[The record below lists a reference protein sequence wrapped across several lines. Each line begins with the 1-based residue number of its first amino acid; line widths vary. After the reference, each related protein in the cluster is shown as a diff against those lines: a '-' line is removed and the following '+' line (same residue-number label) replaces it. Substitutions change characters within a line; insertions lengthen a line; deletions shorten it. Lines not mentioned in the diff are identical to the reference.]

1 MPKGTLSAPEIDPA
15 LPDIIHC
22 LLRGNKEERKKSVE
36 ATFCPQIYLPPNQV
50 LNENEMESN
59 FW

>member
-22 LLRGNKEERKKSVE
+22 PLRGNKEERKKSVE
-36 ATFCPQIYLPPNQV
+36 ETFCPQIYLPPNQD
-50 LNENEMESN
+50 LNKNEMESN
-59 FW
+59 F